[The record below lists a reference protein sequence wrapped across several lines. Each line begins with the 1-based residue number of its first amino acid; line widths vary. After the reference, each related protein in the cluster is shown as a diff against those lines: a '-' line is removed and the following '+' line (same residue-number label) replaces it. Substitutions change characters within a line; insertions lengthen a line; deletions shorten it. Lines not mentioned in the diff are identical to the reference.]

1 MSTGA
6 ERASEEAP
14 KPAGDAHQR
23 AREAGERAHALP
35 LEGIRVVEFA
45 HMVMGP
51 SCGLVLADLGA
62 EVVKVEPLEGDNTRR
77 LDGAG
82 AGFYPIFNRNK
93 KSLALDLK
101 HAEGMEIV
109 LKLIDSADV
118 LTENFRPGAL
128 AKLGLGHAAMAA
140 RNPRLVYCTLK
151 GFLSGPYE
159 DRPAL
164 DEVVQ
169 MMGGLAYMTGLP
181 DRPLRVGSSVNDIMG
196 GMFGAIGILAA
207 LRERETTGRGK
218 LVRSALFENTAYLVA
233 QHMAQ
238 FAITGQEPPPMAVKK
253 PAWGVYDIFPT
264 ADQDRLFVGVVT
276 DTQWE
281 VFCRE
286 FAAQELAADER
297 LRTNGQRVKA
307 REWLLPLLATVFR
320 QYPKAELARKLEA
333 IGLPFAPVTRPRDL
347 FDDPHL
353 NAGGMIDTQ
362 DARGMHFKVPGLPLE
377 LDGKRLGQR
386 SPPPGI
392 GENAR
397 DLLAGLGYAESDIER
412 LAASGVIALHA

>member
-1 MSTGA
+1 V
-6 ERASEEAP
+6 
-14 KPAGDAHQR
+14 
-23 AREAGERAHALP
+23 LP
-35 LEGIRVVEFA
+35 LEGVRVVEFA

-62 EVVKVEPLEGDNTRR
+62 EVIKVEPLEGDNTRR
-77 LDGAG
+77 LVGAG
-82 AGFYPIFNRNK
+82 AGFYSIFNRNK

-101 HAEGMEIV
+101 RPEGKEIV
-109 LKLIDSADV
+109 LKLADSADV
-118 LTENFRPGAL
+118 VTENFRPGAL
-128 AKLGLGHAAMAA
+128 EKMGLGYEALSK

-159 DRPAL
+159 HRPAL

-196 GMFGAIGILAA
+196 GMFAAIGILAA
-207 LRERETTGRGK
+207 LREREKTGKGQ
-218 LVRSALFENTAYLVA
+218 LVRSALYENTAFLVA

-238 FAITGQEPPPMAVKK
+238 LAITGEEPPPMAVKK

-264 ADQDRLFVGVVT
+264 KDNDRLFVGVVT

-286 FAAQELAADER
+286 FGATELAADER
-297 LRTNGQRVKA
+297 LRTNGQRAKERA
-307 REWLLPLLATVFR
+307 WLLPKLEEILRRYT
-320 QYPKAELARKLEA
+320 KDELSTKLEA
-333 IGLPFAPVTRPRDL
+333 IGLPFAPITRPRDL

-353 NAGGMIDTQ
+353 NAGGMLETRDP
-362 DARGMHFKVPGLPLE
+362 RGTSFKVPALPLE
-377 LDGKRLGQR
+377 LGGERLRLRNQ
-386 SPPPGI
+386 PPAVS
-392 GENAR
+392 ENAR
-397 DLLAGLGYAESDIER
+397 ELLASLGYAPARIEA
-412 LAASGVIALHA
+412 LIADKVVAAPQ